1 MFCSQWVYCDQ
12 IKIRKEMKNKRYW
25 KGKWDSRT
33 NNWANYFYLN
43 YFSYCKEGSVR
54 RTRLLKNPLW
64 YRVFF
69 MLFPLPKQ
77 AKNPHL
83 TVSFFPFS
91 SWLAVTVLHF
101 PTVTIPSQMA
111 SSSQG
116 GSGREQACQACL
128 PVPASCMHADWQA
141 DLILPSVASL
151 FFLTSIPS
159 PGSAFHK

>member
-1 MFCSQWVYCDQ
+1 M
-12 IKIRKEMKNKRYW
+12 
-25 KGKWDSRT
+25 G
-33 NNWANYFYLN
+33 ANYFYLK

-54 RTRLLKNPLW
+54 RTRLLKNSLR

-101 PTVTIPSQMA
+101 PIATFPSQMS

-116 GSGREQACQACL
+116 GTRREQACQACL
-128 PVPASCMHADWQA
+128 PVPASCMHTDWQV
-141 DLILPSVASL
+141 DLIPLSVAHFS
-151 FFLTSIPS
+151 FS
-159 PGSAFHK
+159 PIFPIL